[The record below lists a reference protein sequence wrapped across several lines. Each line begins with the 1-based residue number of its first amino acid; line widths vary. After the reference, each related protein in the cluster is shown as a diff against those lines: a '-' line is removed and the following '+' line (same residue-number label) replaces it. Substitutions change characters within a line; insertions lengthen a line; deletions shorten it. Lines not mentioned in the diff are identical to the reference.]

1 MIFLRLKGLVRLSTL
16 LRQDI
21 GKVLILAD
29 SDIRVVAQ
37 ATCPPPFPIFFKD
50 VK

>member
-29 SDIRVVAQ
+29 SDFRVMAQ
-37 ATCPPPFPIFFKD
+37 ATWPPPFPIFFKD